1 MIIFF
6 FVPKNQNLSFPVYAF
21 SAIFRDLAL
30 TSFVVFSLWRNGE
43 PLTLIGWKS
52 SGLKREVTLGVCLFF
67 PVLVIAWLVK
77 RAFQDLGLTTMRQ
90 LPHFLTAKSPWEML
104 LLCLLLTVAVVTEE
118 TVFRGYLILRFYELT
133 ARLGP
138 SVIISTAVF
147 TLGHGYEGPAG
158 TGTVGVLGLI
168 LALIYLWRKSLIAPM
183 VIHFLVDFIPLLLMP
198 LIKRFG

>member
-6 FVPKNQNLSFPVYAF
+6 FASKSQNLSFTVFAF
-21 SAIFRDLAL
+21 SSIFRNLAL

-43 PLTLIGWKS
+43 PLTRIGWKS
-52 SGLKREVTLGVCLFF
+52 SGLKKEAALGVCLFF

-77 RAFQDLGLTTMRQ
+77 RALQDLGLTSMRQ

-104 LLCLLLTVAVVTEE
+104 LLCLVLTVAVVTEE
-118 TVFRGYLILRFYELT
+118 TAFRGYLILRFYDLT

-138 SVIISTAVF
+138 SVIISTALF
-147 TLGHGYEGPAG
+147 TLGHGYEGHAS

-168 LALIYLWRKSLIAPM
+168 LAHHLFVEKKPDRTHGDSSAR
-183 VIHFLVDFIPLLLMP
+183 
-198 LIKRFG
+198 RFYSTRFNALD